1 MEKINKA
8 RLASQVARDE
18 GGKVS
23 ISVAQVSEV
32 IHLYN
37 LELKEYLGRHSQEF
51 DAARK
56 EVIASILR
64 TR

>member
-32 IHLYN
+32 IRLYN
-37 LELKEYLGRHSQEF
+37 LELKSYLGRHPNNVR
-51 DAARK
+51 AART
-56 EVIASILR
+56 EVIASITR